1 MRSRLGLCLLLLA
14 ACAKGPGPA
23 ASGSSPAGHLVIAH
37 TNDLH
42 THISPNRAPWLEGE
56 PDVGGFVALSAHLEA
71 LRQER
76 GEGAVLYLDGGDLLS
91 GTPLMELEAHGALGG
106 SMVDLLGL
114 VGCDAWVLGNHEFDR
129 GFDNLQGMVAGS
141 EPAVLSANVD
151 GVGTSSPALDG
162 QLDAVILEANGL
174 RVGVFGL
181 TTPGLHRLASPETMA
196 RIELAEL
203 HETARA
209 QVAALDPQTDL
220 VVALTHIGLESDR
233 RLAEEVDGI
242 DVIVGGHSH
251 TAMQAAEQVD
261 GTWIVQAG
269 SYTRSLGVLELVV
282 TDDAVAQA
290 SWELRDLLPEALPA
304 APDKAVVR
312 AVAELER
319 RLVSRFDQQV
329 GEAVEPLTRAHDAES
344 GLGRLAAD
352 IVREAAGADI
362 GLYNT
367 GGLRADLVA
376 GPLTRGDLYTVFPFG
391 NQLVSFELTGAE
403 LLGAML
409 RSTHGA
415 AGARAPMLMWS
426 GARWTWRERLGAPE
440 LLEVSVG
447 GEPLDLARSYRVA
460 TNSYVAQQWQHHLGV
475 EGRDLQDHG
484 MTVLDAAVAR
494 AAAGPLRA
502 PTDPRIVR
510 AD

>member
-1 MRSRLGLCLLLLA
+1 MRRRLGATLLLLA
-14 ACAKGPGPA
+14 ACARGPGPA
-23 ASGSSPAGHLVIAH
+23 SSGSSPDGHLVIAH

-56 PDVGGFVALSAHLEA
+56 PEIGGFVALSAHLEA
-71 LRQER
+71 LRAER
-76 GEGAVLYLDGGDLLS
+76 GEDAVLYLDGGDLLS

-129 GFDNLQGMVAGS
+129 GFDNLQGLVSAS

-151 GVGTSSPALDG
+151 GAGTATPALAG
-162 QLDAVILEANGL
+162 QQDAVILEANGL

-196 RIELAEL
+196 RVELAEL
-203 HETARA
+203 EPTARA
-209 QVAALDPQTDL
+209 QVADLDPRTDL

-233 RLAEEVDGI
+233 RLAEEVPGI
-242 DVIVGGHSH
+242 DLIVGGHSH
-251 TAMQAAEQVD
+251 TAMAAPEQV
-261 GTWIVQAG
+261 GSTWIVQAG
-269 SYTRSLGVLELVV
+269 SYTRSLGVLEVV
-282 TDDAVAQA
+282 VADDAIAEL
-290 SWELRDLLPEALPA
+290 SWELRDLLPEPLPA
-304 APDKAVVR
+304 APDRAVVR
-312 AVAELER
+312 AVADLER
-319 RLVSRFDQQV
+319 ALADRFGQPV
-329 GEAVEPLTRAHDAES
+329 GEAAEPLTRAHDAES

-352 IVREAAGADI
+352 LVREAAGTDI

-391 NQLVSFELTGAE
+391 NQLVSFELSGAE

-409 RSTHGA
+409 RTTHAA

-426 GARWTWRERLGAPE
+426 GASWTWRERLGAPE
-440 LLEVSVG
+440 ILEVRVG
-447 GEPLDLARSYRVA
+447 GEPLDLDRTYRIA
-460 TNSYVAQQWQHHLGV
+460 TNSYVAQQWEHHLGV
-475 EGRDLQDHG
+475 EGRDLRDHG
-484 MTVLDAAVAR
+484 MTVLDAAVAY
-494 AAAGPLRA
+494 AARGPLRA
-502 PTDPRIVR
+502 PTDARVVR
-510 AD
+510 VD